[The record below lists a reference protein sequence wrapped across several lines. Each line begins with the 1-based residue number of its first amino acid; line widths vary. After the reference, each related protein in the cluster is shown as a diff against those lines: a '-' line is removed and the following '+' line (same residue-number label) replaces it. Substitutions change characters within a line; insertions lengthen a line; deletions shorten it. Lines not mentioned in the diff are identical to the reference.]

1 MIPVSVLLRCWK
13 SFQKELSQIFFFLIK
28 DFILFLCINKLHV
41 KIFRAFNIYN
51 FVLYICDLLK
61 VQFLHRWSSK
71 KFKQNLSKLFESKTK
86 LKCNLK
92 STIGKRKEQLMSF
105 PKTFY
110 LFNILTSLPSWQGK
124 SLTASERIA
133 CTRHMNPTI
142 RACDPQTHPHSE
154 STPTAHSVHPALPL
168 ISRSQPF
175 KVRSE
180 SHPQILLEEKNT
192 KTHNACVC
200 TGNSKVMSNVGCSHH
215 FRHTCQGVCKQNEH
229 ADHQNSVTLSYFGW
243 C

>member
-1 MIPVSVLLRCWK
+1 MFLNLLRLTQ
-13 SFQKELSQIFFFLIK
+13 FQTERTE
-28 DFILFLCINKLHV
+28 N
-41 KIFRAFNIYN
+41 FRP
-51 FVLYICDLLK
+51 
-61 VQFLHRWSSK
+61 
-71 KFKQNLSKLFESKTK
+71 NLSKLFESKTK
-86 LKCNLK
+86 LKCNPK

-110 LFNILTSLPSWQGK
+110 LFNILTSPPSWHGK

-142 RACDPQTHPHSE
+142 RACDPQTHRHSK
-154 STPTAHSVHPALPL
+154 STPTAHSMHPALPL
-168 ISRSQPF
+168 LSRSQPF

-180 SHPQILLEEKNT
+180 SHPQILLEMKKKT

-200 TGNSKVMSNVGCSHH
+200 TGNSKVMSKVGCRDH
-215 FRHTCQGVCKQNEH
+215 FRHTCQGVWKQNEH
-229 ADHQNSVTLSYFGW
+229 ADQQNSVTLSYFGW